1 MRVAAWVYH
10 SLGSAA
16 YNLLLDASHQPV
28 CCTGTAEGN
37 DCQAEL
43 LRNSEV
49 VVEVSCYQKE
59 KRDGRVVCVQ
69 HPDDEL
75 DLVIFV
81 PLLPT
86 RLGTGPA
93 DELLG
98 SEVTLHGPGLHDDPG
113 ADSCRDACP
122 PLRPHRA

>member
-1 MRVAAWVYH
+1 MRLTNMCAAQGQ
-10 SLGSAA
+10 LKAM
-16 YNLLLDASHQPV
+16 
-28 CCTGTAEGN
+28 TAKLSSS
-37 DCQAEL
+37 D
-43 LRNSEV
+43 NSEV